1 LRILVVNGP
10 NLNLL
15 GSREPDL
22 YGTTTLAQIEQKL
35 EQLAN
40 ELGVDV
46 DFFQSNHEG
55 GLIDTLQAAVGRYQ
69 GIVLNPG
76 AYTHTSLALRDC
88 LAALNL
94 PCVEVHLS
102 NLHRREP
109 IRRRSLTAAAALGV
123 IQGFGPQS
131 YELGL
136 TALVRHLHGQGL
148 GQDVAR
154 ARA

>member
-1 LRILVVNGP
+1 VRILVVNGP

-15 GSREPDL
+15 GNREPAI
-22 YGTTTLAQIEQKL
+22 YGTATLAQIEHAL
-35 EQLAN
+35 ERLAS

-55 GLIDTLQAAVGRYQ
+55 GIIDTLQAAVGRYQ
-69 GIVLNPG
+69 GILLNPG

-88 LAALNL
+88 LTAIDL

-109 IRRRSLTAAAALGV
+109 FRRRSVTAAAALGV
-123 IQGFGPQS
+123 IQGFGAQS
-131 YELGL
+131 YEMGL
-136 TALVRHLHGQGL
+136 TALVRHLQGVGL
-148 GQDVAR
+148 SPSAAPAR
-154 ARA
+154 A